1 MGKSVF
7 ISVLFHCAV
16 VVVSF
21 LGLPMLQSAELI
33 VEAPV
38 IVELVDIAETTNV
51 PTAKP
56 KAKPKPPEPK
66 PVKET
71 PPPPPPPPT
80 PEVKAPPPPP
90 VAPKEPEV
98 AALPPEPKPE
108 PKPEKKPEPKPKPKV
123 EPKPEPAPRP
133 KPPSRLAKA
142 KPKRKPKPPDAFASV
157 LKSLEDMRKAPP
169 APQKEKKKE
178 EPKKDFESE
187 IAKVLASST
196 KTMDSSQ
203 PITLSEIDA
212 VRHQIAPCWNLPAG
226 AKDAENLIIEIG
238 VVMNPD
244 GMVRSAE
251 IKNASRMAS
260 DPFFRTAAESGLR
273 AVLNPRCQPFKL
285 PPEKFDRWK
294 TMTLNFNPKDMFG
307 R

>member
-7 ISVLFHCAV
+7 FSFIVHCLVAV
-16 VVVSF
+16 VSYF
-21 LGLPMLQSAELI
+21 GLPMLSSSEII

-38 IVELVDIAETTNV
+38 IVELVEIAEKTNV

-56 KAKPKPPEPK
+56 KPKPEPPKPE

-71 PPPPPPPPT
+71 PPPPPPPPA
-80 PEVKAPPPPP
+80 PKVEAPPPPP
-90 VAPKEPEV
+90 EAPKEPEV

-108 PKPEKKPEPKPKPKV
+108 PKPEKKPEPKPKA
-123 EPKPEPAPRP
+123 EPKPEPTPRP

-142 KPKRKPKPPDAFASV
+142 KPKRKPKPPDAFESV
-157 LKSLEDMRKAPP
+157 LKSLEDLRKAPP
-169 APQKEKKKE
+169 PPQKAEKKE
-178 EPKKDFESE
+178 EPKKDFEQE

-196 KTMDSSQ
+196 KTMDRSQ
-203 PITLSEIDA
+203 PMTLSEIDA
-212 VRHQIAPCWNLPAG
+212 VRHQIAPCWNLGAG
-226 AKDAENLIIEIG
+226 AKDAENLVIEIA

-244 GMVRSAE
+244 GRVRSAE
-251 IKNASRMAS
+251 IKNSASKMS
-260 DPFFRTAAESGLR
+260 NPFFRTAAESGLR

-285 PPEKFDRWK
+285 PPEKYDRWK